1 MEEPDLDLTAL
12 SEVTLALSDEESGRL
27 RDRFLATAAGLAGS
41 PLDREPVLAEI
52 AVAGCALPDRLV
64 RALHSL
70 RATGNQHG
78 ALLVENLPIDLDLP
92 ATPAGGDLPDWQAV
106 PVATVGQLAVSSH
119 LGDVIGFADEKC
131 GRLVQ
136 DVVPVAGAEHQQ
148 ENSGTAFLELHTED
162 GFHPYKPDFL
172 SLLCLRGDRERR
184 SYTLVGAIAP
194 ILPRLS
200 RTCVEALR
208 QPLFRIRY
216 SSSFASSGSAG
227 WSAPVAP
234 LSGPAGDPELVA
246 DFYAMEPMTRGAR
259 WALEELA
266 TVLPSRLAGTVLTP
280 GTLLVVDNRAAVHG
294 RTAFTARYDGTDR
307 WLRRC
312 FAVADLRRSRASRP
326 PGSRVCEPL
335 PTIRQ
340 RDRRAEA
347 PAPVPPGRSG

>member
-1 MEEPDLDLTAL
+1 MEEPDLDPTAL
-12 SEVTLALSDEESGRL
+12 AEVTLTLSDAESGQL
-27 RDRFLATAAGLAGS
+27 RDRFLATAAGLAAAR
-41 PLDREPVLAEI
+41 LDREPVLAEI

-64 RALHSL
+64 RALRTF
-70 RATGNQHG
+70 RATGNRQG
-78 ALLVENLPIDLDLP
+78 ALLVENLPIDHDLP
-92 ATPAGGDLPDWQAV
+92 PTPAGGDLPDWRVV

-119 LGDVIGFADEKC
+119 LGDVIGFADEKR

-136 DVVPVAGAEHQQ
+136 DVVPVAGAESQQ

-172 SLLCLRGDRERR
+172 SLLCLRPDPELR
-184 SYTLVGAIAP
+184 SFTLVGAIAP

-227 WSAPVAP
+227 WSPPLAP

-246 DFYAMEPMTRGAR
+246 DFHAMEPMTQGAR

-266 TVLPSRLAGTVLTP
+266 TVLPSGLAGTVLTP

-294 RTAFTARYDGTDR
+294 RTAFTARHDGADR

-312 FAVADLRRSRASRP
+312 FVVADLRRSRASRP
-326 PGSRVCEPL
+326 AGSRVCEPL
-335 PTIRQ
+335 PAIRE
-340 RDRRAEA
+340 RDHRAGR